1 MQRVISGHYRL
12 NYARLPKRNSVLLQ
26 LLAEAT
32 SMYQSEITIRARYGE
47 TDQMGY
53 VYYGNYA
60 SYYEVARVESLRKL
74 GLSYREL
81 EGMGVMM
88 PVLENHSKFLAPAV
102 YDEELRVVT
111 TIRTKPGV
119 RIKFEYEIFNEHGK
133 LIHTG
138 ETLLAFV
145 QKSNGRPCKPPAAF
159 ELVLKPYFN

>member
-1 MQRVISGHYRL
+1 
-12 NYARLPKRNSVLLQ
+12 
-26 LLAEAT
+26 
-32 SMYQSEITIRARYGE
+32 MYQSEITIRARYGE

-60 SYYEVARVESLRKL
+60 SYYEVARVESLRQL

-81 EGMGVMM
+81 ETMGVML

-102 YDEELRVVT
+102 YDELLRIVT
-111 TIRTKPGV
+111 TVRTRPGV
-119 RIKFEYEIFNEHGK
+119 RIKFEYEIYNEHDK

-145 QKSNGRPCKPPAAF
+145 NKETGRPCRPPAIFDNLLKSFF
-159 ELVLKPYFN
+159 E